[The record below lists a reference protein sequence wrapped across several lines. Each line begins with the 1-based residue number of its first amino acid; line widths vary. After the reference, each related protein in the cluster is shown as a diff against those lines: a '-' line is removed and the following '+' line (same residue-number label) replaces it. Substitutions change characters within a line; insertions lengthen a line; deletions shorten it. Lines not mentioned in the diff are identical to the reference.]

1 MTDEVKARLFEP
13 FFTTKDSDKATGL
26 GLSTIYRI
34 VRQSGGHIQV
44 NTELGKGASFE
55 IYLPRVQDAPEPIA
69 EPENKPEAK
78 GGNETILLVEDQ
90 RELRTLLSSLLRRMG
105 YTVIDAAGGWMALRL
120 MRRADGPIHLLVT
133 DIIMPGMLGSELASR
148 VRAAHPET
156 KVLYIS
162 GHGDLG
168 QAQHP
173 FHDSTAAYLEK
184 SFTPQDLAAKI
195 RETLG

>member
-1 MTDEVKARLFEP
+1 M
-13 FFTTKDSDKATGL
+13 
-26 GLSTIYRI
+26 YRI

-44 NTELGKGASFE
+44 NTQPGKGTSFE
-55 IYLPRVQDAPEPIA
+55 IFLPRVQDAAENLVAPESM
-69 EPENKPEAK
+69 PEAQ

-105 YTVIDAAGGWMALRL
+105 YTVIDAAGGRAALRL
-120 MRRADGPIHLLVT
+120 MRRAGGPIHLLVT

-168 QAQHP
+168 LAQHT

-184 SFTPQDLAAKI
+184 SFTPQDLAAKV